1 MPPYEQA
8 LGDWGKEK
16 LPFNRRKLDF
26 KSPNRHL
33 CLPRPH
39 TLVSMDVA
47 LRSIPELQ
55 RQDHITESTSN
66 FALALIGG
74 TCHRHWEERN
84 ATQIRPRPI
93 STYFWRSMLV
103 TDHAGEPV
111 EHRSHSSGR
120 NGDQSSL
127 QAAGGK
133 SPSAAP
139 ATSQHL
145 LPVKVDIDFARINKD
160 GLTRISAVFNLSQL
174 SDLIRDMT

>member
-74 TCHRHWEERN
+74 TCHGHWEERN

-93 STYFWRSMLV
+93 STYFWRS
-103 TDHAGEPV
+103 
-111 EHRSHSSGR
+111 S
-120 NGDQSSL
+120 
-127 QAAGGK
+127 
-133 SPSAAP
+133 
-139 ATSQHL
+139 
-145 LPVKVDIDFARINKD
+145 D
-160 GLTRISAVFNLSQL
+160 GPRWWASRISITQL
-174 SDLIRDMT
+174 WEKWWPKLTAGSRGKKPQCSTSNITTPTSS

>member
-33 CLPRPH
+33 CLPHPH

-74 TCHRHWEERN
+74 TYIGIGKKGMLHRLG
-84 ATQIRPRPI
+84 Q
-93 STYFWRSMLV
+93 
-103 TDHAGEPV
+103 
-111 EHRSHSSGR
+111 
-120 NGDQSSL
+120 DQS
-127 QAAGGK
+127 
-133 SPSAAP
+133 PH
-139 ATSQHL
+139 TSGE
-145 LPVKVDIDFARINKD
+145 VC
-160 GLTRISAVFNLSQL
+160 
-174 SDLIRDMT
+174 